1 MTGANSKAF
10 DRIDHN
16 ILLNKLL
23 QMGVHP
29 PPPFINWIA
38 NFSTDRQQSIRV
50 GPTIPSGNQSALVFR
65 KEKKLDPLLSLIM
78 VNDLGGSSN
87 IVTFVDDSSYHLGG
101 YSKELPVSPSIN
113 SCRL

>member
-16 ILLNKLL
+16 ISLNKLL

-29 PPPFINWIA
+29 ALINWIS
-38 NFSTDRQQSIRV
+38 NFSTDRQQRIRV

-65 KEKKLDPLLSLIM
+65 KEKNLTPYFLWSWWTIWEGLATSW
-78 VNDLGGSSN
+78 
-87 IVTFVDDSSYHLGG
+87 
-101 YSKELPVSPSIN
+101 
-113 SCRL
+113 RL